1 MSATRSRK
9 EERIYKKYLAGTPKS
24 VCQFCAIGDKSD
36 QVLEISHSFRVLH
49 NIFGYSIWDGLNV
62 EDHLMV
68 VPRRHIDRLSVLERK
83 ESVELIKLLAKY
95 EELGYNVYSRTPGSS
110 VKSIVHMH
118 IHLIKTG
125 GKVKNLIFL
134 MRKPFYYRLVK

>member
-9 EERIYKKYLAGTPKS
+9 EERIYKRYLADVPKS
-24 VCQFCAIGDKSD
+24 TCQFCAIDDASD
-36 QVLEISHSFRVLH
+36 QILELGHSFRVIH
-49 NIFGYSIWDGLNV
+49 NIFGYSIWDGLDV
-62 EDHLMV
+62 KDHLMV
-68 VPRRHIDRLSVLERK
+68 VPRRHADRLSALSNK
-83 ESVELIKLLAKY
+83 EAIELVKLLAKY

-110 VKSIVHMH
+110 VKSIAHMH

-125 GKVKNLIFL
+125 SKVKNLVFL